1 MLNNYRHLFYYSV
14 SFGGIYS
21 SCNANMTLGGL
32 ATYIPPCLP
41 KECQVEH
48 LWPSS
53 DLPGSPIPDHSHWFR
68 EGTYD
73 PSCQHLSPGV
83 FYLEFQGL
91 FRSQRGGLVVTRRL
105 LVTCFPITYRKKI
118 QSRTS
123 SKEIQ
128 GESWGTEIMIL
139 VSKVS
144 RVVQISKI
152 FPSIF

>member
-68 EGTYD
+68 EGMYD

-83 FYLEFQGL
+83 FYLEFQGHL
-91 FRSQRGGLVVTRRL
+91 GHRGGTGSGQEATSNLLSYHLQKKNTITDQQQGDTRRVL
-105 LVTCFPITYRKKI
+105 
-118 QSRTS
+118 
-123 SKEIQ
+123 
-128 GESWGTEIMIL
+128 GH
-139 VSKVS
+139 
-144 RVVQISKI
+144 
-152 FPSIF
+152 